1 MDDYTGDVIIA
12 DSVLHI
18 SAEAFRGWT
27 GLIKIYVPEKT
38 TIAEDAFRGC
48 VNLTTITHGDD
59 PDQVYTAG
67 DFMFQFYTGT
77 IKRTP
82 RILPEWWT
90 AQ

>member
-1 MDDYTGDVIIA
+1 MDDYIGDVIIA
-12 DSVLHI
+12 DSILHI
-18 SAEAFRGWT
+18 GTETFRGCI
-27 GLIKIYVPEKT
+27 GLISIYVPEKT

-59 PDQVYTAG
+59 PDQVYTAD
-67 DFMFQFYTGT
+67 DFMFQFYAGT

-82 RILPEWWT
+82 RILPAWWT